1 MTSSATFVEPTMPR
15 LNEIVGS
22 VYKTEHAE
30 YFWCNIVNPE
40 IVDIVH
46 QSFDGSLDLGW
57 FLQEWPS
64 IVGFDVLQN

>member
-1 MTSSATFVEPTMPR
+1 VTSSATFVEPTMPR

-46 QSFDGSLDLGW
+46 QSFDGSLDLG
-57 FLQEWPS
+57 
-64 IVGFDVLQN
+64 